1 MGRLMT
7 IAVLVAA
14 VAGVITI
21 ASGGVDPKP
30 KSAKKAAVA
39 TANATRPNAPRP
51 HARVGAV
58 VTMRNLAF
66 TQAHV
71 SIAAGRAV
79 RWVNHDNVEHTVYAT
94 IGGDDG
100 TSSFNSRRIEPGQS
114 YESPILANPGVYS
127 YVCTLHPT
135 VMHGVIEVTG

>member
-14 VAGVITI
+14 IAGAITI

-30 KSAKKAAVA
+30 KSAKAAVA
-39 TANATRPNAPRP
+39 THNATRPNAPRP
-51 HARVGAV
+51 HARIGAV

-71 SIAAGRAV
+71 TIAAGREV
-79 RWVNHDNVEHTVYAT
+79 RWVNHDNVEHTVYAS

-100 TSSFNSRRIEPGQS
+100 TLSFNSLRIAPGHS
-114 YESPILANPGVYS
+114 FTSPILVNPGVYS